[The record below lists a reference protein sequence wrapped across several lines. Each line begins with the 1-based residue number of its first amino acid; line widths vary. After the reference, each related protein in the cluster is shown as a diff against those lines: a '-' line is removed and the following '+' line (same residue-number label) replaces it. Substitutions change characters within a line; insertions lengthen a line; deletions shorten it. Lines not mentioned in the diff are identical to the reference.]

1 LNQIKKLILISA
13 LLLVASNIFA
23 NDLPTDGAFQINHPN
38 GKLYLKGELKND
50 QKEGTWEFYYDN
62 GQLQAVEKYS
72 EGRAVGIWKYYEENG
87 RLIKRVNQLTGDSSG
102 SIALD
107 GVDHNMDCKM
117 DYGFCY
123 TEFIDT
129 VSHIV
134 K

>member
-1 LNQIKKLILISA
+1 MNQIKKLILISA
-13 LLLVASNIFA
+13 LLLVASNILA

-87 RLIKRVNQLTGDSSG
+87 RLIKKIDQLMEG
-102 SIALD
+102 SDQCVFASD
-107 GVDHNMDCKM
+107 GST
-117 DYGFCY
+117 FC
-123 TEFIDT
+123 
-129 VSHIV
+129 
-134 K
+134 